1 MWYFLENKKQ
11 FGPISEGEIVY
22 KINEDH
28 FFPKTWVWQPGME
41 TWQPAENTSLE
52 KYFPADHPQ
61 QSSLPETENPVV
73 NHQIKELNS
82 LFMWSWI
89 CLILSLGTYG
99 LGFTATMVLWYII
112 LFKCWKLI
120 QDGDTYTSPEKA
132 VGFLFIPIFRY
143 YWNFIAYP
151 GWAKS
156 VNQYIQNRGYPIAE
170 LNSKTPT
177 AMCILA
183 VLSVIPG
190 VTLIIEM
197 GLAMTESNILLFIV
211 TLVIGVVMGIAYWII
226 SIVVMRKFTQTAIQI
241 IQSKE
246 NRLPARVDS

>member
-28 FFPKTWVWQPGME
+28 FFPKTWVWQLGME
-41 TWQPAENTSLE
+41 NWQPAEATSLG
-52 KYFPADHPQ
+52 KYFPVDQPQ
-61 QSSLPETENPVV
+61 QSPLPETENPVA

-89 CLILSLGTYG
+89 CLILSVFTSG

-112 LFKCWKLI
+112 LYKCWKLI
-120 QDGDTYTSPEKA
+120 QDGDTRITPKKA
-132 VGFLFIPIFRY
+132 VGFLFIPFFQY

-156 VNQYIQNRGYPIAE
+156 VNQYIQNRGYPLE
-170 LNSKTPT
+170 KLSLKTTT
-177 AMCILA
+177 AMCILP
-183 VLSVIPG
+183 VLSIILG
-190 VTLIIEM
+190 ITLIMEM
-197 GLAMTESNILLFIV
+197 GLAYTEQNLLLIIV
-211 TLVIGVVMGIAYWII
+211 TLVIGVIMGIAYWIL
-226 SIVVMRKFTQTAIQI
+226 SIIVMKNFTQIAIQLI
-241 IQSKE
+241 LNKE
-246 NRLPARVDS
+246 NLEPSNVG